1 MFEKSL
7 IAFSAVDLNFMASPT
22 RVSSHAESLSD
33 LVLMW
38 KMLAKLA

>member
-7 IAFSAVDLNFMASPT
+7 IAFSTFALNFMASPT
-22 RVSSHAESLSD
+22 QASTHAKSLSD
-33 LVLMW
+33 LAVMW